1 VRPVERALAEVD
13 SVNIHAG
20 VAFDGRDRKRLEH
33 VLWYL
38 ARPPLALD
46 RLEQRGTMSRNATSE
61 GLIDFSTLIPEV
73 EAKLAFRGRTR
84 EAMTAEV
91 ATKEARYK
99 KLWAVRLSQ
108 QMAALPPF
116 DDVFRAVRRSLRD
129 AGLVE
134 R

>member
-1 VRPVERALAEVD
+1 MLCIHRLQTLSSEVF
-13 SVNIHAG
+13 VNVNWKATHGDEAPDASCADT
-20 VAFDGRDRKRLEH
+20 VMVTDANRQAQGR
-33 VLWYL
+33 L
-38 ARPPLALD
+38 ARRARA
-46 RLEQRGTMSRNATSE
+46 RL
-61 GLIDFSTLIPEV
+61 L
-73 EAKLAFRGRTR
+73 
-84 EAMTAEV
+84 

>member
-1 VRPVERALAEVD
+1 MWRSGAHKTSNLVFEFVKDRIEWQRAMPGAE
-13 SVNIHAG
+13 
-20 VAFDGRDRKRLEH
+20 
-33 VLWYL
+33 
-38 ARPPLALD
+38 PLL
-46 RLEQRGTMSRNATSE
+46 
-61 GLIDFSTLIPEV
+61 PEL

-84 EAMTAEV
+84 DAMTAEL

-99 KLWAVRLSQ
+99 KLWAVRLGQ
-108 QMAALPPF
+108 KMATLPPF